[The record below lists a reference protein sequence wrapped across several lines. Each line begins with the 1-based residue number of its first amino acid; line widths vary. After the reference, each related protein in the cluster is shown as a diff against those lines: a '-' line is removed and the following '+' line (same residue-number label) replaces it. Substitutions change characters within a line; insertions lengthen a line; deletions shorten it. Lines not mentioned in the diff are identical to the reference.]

1 MILDVYTRCV
11 RGWHVGKTLSQSLS
25 ITALKKA
32 LANGKPNI
40 HHSDQG
46 IQYAAKG
53 YTDLLDADSIQIS
66 RSEAGCPTQNAF
78 AERFMRTFK
87 EEHVDY
93 SDYTDYEDAYQQIA
107 EWIEG
112 VYMTDRVHSA
122 LDYLT
127 PDEFEAASWATQ
139 VVGVTLEP

>member
-1 MILDVYTRCV
+1 M
-11 RGWHVGKTLSQSLS
+11 S
-25 ITALKKA
+25 IPAVFAT
-32 LANGKPNI
+32 GKPDS

-53 YTDLLDADSIQIS
+53 CTDLLDAQEVQIS
-66 RSEAGCPTQNAF
+66 MSEAGCPTQNAF

-87 EEHVDY
+87 EEHLDY
-93 SDYTDYEDAYQQIA
+93 SDYADYEDACQQIA

-122 LDYLT
+122 LDYAT
-127 PDEFEAASWATQ
+127 PAEFEAAYWAAQGT
-139 VVGVTLEP
+139 GVTLKT